1 MARRLALGPGPAPA
15 PASAGGAV
23 LVGQVELSK
32 GVGDIAAPAR
42 LGPPYAAVRLLVRLH
57 GQPLGFVTLPLVD
70 GRLAAS
76 AIAEQVS
83 GQLRRQVNAHLVE
96 DALESVASITVAG
109 V

>member
-1 MARRLALGPGPAPA
+1 MIQDGPPASPRPRTGARA
-15 PASAGGAV
+15 ASAGGAV
-23 LVGQVELSK
+23 LVGQVELSE

-42 LGPPYAAVRLLVRLH
+42 PGPPYAAVRLLVRLH

-83 GQLRRQVNAHLVE
+83 DRSTAR
-96 DALESVASITVAG
+96 
-109 V
+109 